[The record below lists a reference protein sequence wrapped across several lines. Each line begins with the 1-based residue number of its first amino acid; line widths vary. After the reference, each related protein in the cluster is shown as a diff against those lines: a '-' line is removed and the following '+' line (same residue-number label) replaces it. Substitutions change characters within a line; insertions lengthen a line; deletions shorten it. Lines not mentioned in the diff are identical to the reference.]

1 MTENRNIVAML
12 ENLYLLRKLFCRR
25 VSERSPLH
33 FAQISIMKTIEDNEN
48 CTQATIAEQ
57 LGVTPASV
65 AVSTKRLQKAG
76 LITKTVDKDD
86 IRCKRLS
93 LTDKGRAAID
103 YHISLYRDYDELI
116 FNSFSDEEKD
126 QFFGY
131 LSRIVA
137 KMRELEGVDG
147 DYKDVVELSVA
158 LHRKVNDMEKDKN
171 NKQEQI

>member
-65 AVSTKRLQKAG
+65 AISTLSKV
-76 LITKTVDKDD
+76 KTQ
-86 IRCKRLS
+86 ILAS
-93 LTDKGRAAID
+93 LPSGAAVQFTP
-103 YHISLYRDYDELI
+103 SGSSVRTQ
-116 FNSFSDEEKD
+116 NATPAARSFS
-126 QFFGY
+126 
-131 LSRIVA
+131 V
-137 KMRELEGVDG
+137 GV
-147 DYKDVVELSVA
+147 
-158 LHRKVNDMEKDKN
+158 
-171 NKQEQI
+171 